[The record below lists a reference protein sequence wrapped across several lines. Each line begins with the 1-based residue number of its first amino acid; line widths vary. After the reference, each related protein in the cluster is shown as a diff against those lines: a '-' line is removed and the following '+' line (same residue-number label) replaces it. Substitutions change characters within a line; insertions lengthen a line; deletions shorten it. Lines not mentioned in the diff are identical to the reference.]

1 MALYPVLM
9 AEYPNC
15 SVSVQAVNALIMRDC
30 DLVESDWKI
39 KGNGAVVIDGRLRID
54 FSAPLEDLHAPNAQ
68 AFAASDKESPQ
79 QALVAYI
86 CRADLPQRLHFYT
99 ALEDR
104 AINGIL
110 KVFHSGVVE
119 IDGDHRRYFILERPI
134 GGRVMNMSAQNRGF
148 SEPIVTERFLPV
160 LIEILDSLDHQDLTH
175 RRIRPENL
183 YYRDKGQQ
191 ALVLG
196 EGFTEPPGYSQPA
209 IFETVERS
217 MAHPIGRGEGTGSSD
232 LYALGVTL
240 TMLLKGDD
248 PTAGKSD
255 RQIQEMKMSKGSFVT
270 LVGDHRLTGPT
281 EKLLRG
287 LLNDDISQRW
297 TIEDTKGWSWGNTR
311 SLRHIPSGVRARRP
325 LVIGDEEIFYD
336 RMAALKIAT
345 LGDGATE
352 FVKKSGLVG
361 WIKQSL
367 GDKDKAEYV
376 AQAIAEAQPGNSLAN
391 DLLVT
396 RVCGALDP
404 LGPVRYRGLALCNDG
419 FGAAVASALGTGDI
433 ALQGTLGEFFKT
445 NYLAGWESSQK
456 MSREKSG
463 GDIDYAKLTGWME
476 NAAPGFGLERCLY
489 ELNQATP
496 CLSPMIITFGALD
509 LGSVLQCINAAI
521 VSANEGVDIF
531 DRHVAAFVAA
541 RSEDAAKLVPA
552 LSVSGGDPAERNLTI
567 IGLFGAMQTA
577 SDCGA
582 LINLAKRMEDR
593 LPPILELYH
602 SKNRRKNLS
611 EQARLHASV
620 GDLSGM
626 FKVVGNRKMRRLD
639 ESECRQGAAEY
650 AELNKQLKDLES
662 GSRRITNE
670 LKLSGYK
677 AATILGALVLA
688 ASLWFSI
695 ETGL

>member
-1 MALYPVLM
+1 
-9 AEYPNC
+9 
-15 SVSVQAVNALIMRDC
+15 
-30 DLVESDWKI
+30 LVDSEWKI
-39 KGNGAVVIDGRLRID
+39 KGTGAVVIDSRLRID

-68 AFAASDKESPQ
+68 AFAASDKENPQ
-79 QALVAYI
+79 QALVAFI

-104 AINGIL
+104 HIAGIL

-119 IDGDHRRYFILERPI
+119 IDGGHRRYFILERPL
-134 GGRVMNMSAQNRGF
+134 GGRIIDLSAQGRGLP
-148 SEPIVTERFLPV
+148 EPIVTERFLPV
-160 LIEILDSLDHQDLTH
+160 LIDIMDSLEHQGLTH

-183 YYRDKGQQ
+183 YYLDKAQQ
-191 ALVLG
+191 SLVLG

-209 IFETVERS
+209 ICETVERS
-217 MAHPIGRGEGTGSSD
+217 MAHPIGRGEGSNSSD

-240 TMLLKGDD
+240 TMLLRGRD
-248 PTAGKSD
+248 PTLGKSEQ
-255 RQIQEMKMSKGSFVT
+255 QIQEMKMSKGSYVT
-270 LVGDHRLTGPT
+270 LVGDHRITGPT

-297 TIEDTKGWSWGNTR
+297 TIEDTKGWAWGNTR

-325 LVIGDEEIFYD
+325 LIIGGEEIFYD
-336 RMAALKIAT
+336 RMAAVKIAG

-367 GDKDKAEYV
+367 GDKDKADYV
-376 AQAIAEAQPGNSLAN
+376 AQAIAQAQPGNALAN

-419 FGAAVASALGTGDI
+419 FGAAVAAALGTGDL
-433 ALQGTLGEFFKT
+433 ALQGTLSEFFKT
-445 NYLAGWESSQK
+445 SYLAGWEASQK
-456 MSREKSG
+456 MSRENAG

-521 VSANEGVDIF
+521 VTANEGVEIF

-541 RSEDAAKLVPA
+541 RSEDAAKMVPA

-582 LINLAKRMEDR
+582 LINLAKRMEGR
-593 LPPILELYH
+593 LPPILEFYH
-602 SKNRRKNLS
+602 SKNRRKSLS
-611 EQARLHASV
+611 EQVRLYAAV

-626 FKVVGNRKMRRLD
+626 FKVVGNRQVRRLD
-639 ESECRQGAAEY
+639 ESECRQAAAEY
-650 AELNKQLKDLES
+650 AELNKQLEALES
-662 GSRRITNE
+662 GSKRITKE
-670 LKLSGYK
+670 LRRSGYK
-677 AATILGALVLA
+677 AATVLGALILA
-688 ASLWFSI
+688 VSFWFSI